1 MTKKEREEREYASLF
16 QDQRYAKKA
25 WRQVIAES
33 LSANGKP
40 LPEIIDPK
48 TEAPT
53 LQSEI
58 DRMAYDNVVARLRAE
73 GKDREP
79 MQAELIV
86 ECNVIRARFADQPFN
101 TLLDR
106 TAGKVKEE
114 VAITD
119 NPYDDLTDD
128 ELEALLAYR
137 QSRDAAKAADAQT
150 DEASPDGDS
159 K

>member
-58 DRMAYDNVVARLRAE
+58 DRMAYNNVVARLRAE

-86 ECNVIRARFADQPFN
+86 ECNVIRARFADQPFC

-114 VAITD
+114 VSISE
-119 NPYDDLTDD
+119 NPYDYLTDD
-128 ELEALLAYR
+128 ELDALYEYR
-137 QSRDAAKAADAQT
+137 QRKQAEAAAAQGEELKPT
-150 DEASPDGDS
+150 DE
-159 K
+159 